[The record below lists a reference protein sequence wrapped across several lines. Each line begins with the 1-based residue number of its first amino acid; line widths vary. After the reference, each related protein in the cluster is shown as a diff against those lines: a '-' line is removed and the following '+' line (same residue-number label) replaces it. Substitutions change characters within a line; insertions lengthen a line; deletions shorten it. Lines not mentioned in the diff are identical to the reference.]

1 MFYVPCLVYLLL
13 SKVFDA
19 FGKTIK
25 WDDINPKE
33 CTDSE
38 QLVEG
43 RPEEEIEQVD
53 FPSVLQTLLFND
65 IHQGSRNL

>member
-1 MFYVPCLVYLLL
+1 MYLLL
-13 SKVFDA
+13 PKLFDA
-19 FGKTIK
+19 FGKTVK

-33 CTDSE
+33 YTDGE

-43 RPEEEIEQVD
+43 HPEEEIEQVD
-53 FPSVLQTLLFND
+53 LPSVLQTLLFND